1 MFLHRVLPE
10 KKRLSGESFSA
21 AAVSTEYKPNW
32 CLKALPTD
40 QEFRNPLVGKYLE

>member
-1 MFLHRVLPE
+1 MFLHHVLPG

-21 AAVSTEYKPNW
+21 AAVSTEYKPNG

-40 QEFRNPLVGKYLE
+40 QEFRNQLVGRSLE